1 MGAYVALR
9 VELGNSNSGLSI
21 AGKSVILIARC
32 HVCSHKTQELS
43 EGQFHYKCRTQE
55 QILF

>member
-1 MGAYVALR
+1 MGAYVALH

-21 AGKSVILIARC
+21 TGKSVILIARH
-32 HVCSHKTQELS
+32 HVCSHKTQELN
-43 EGQFHYKCRTQE
+43 EGPFHYKCMTQE